1 VADEDWRVEVEL
13 DDEEHGYSF
22 AERVAALDLDDEAR
36 KRLGNRVVVSRDRSR
51 LFLYAADEA
60 QAREAERVVRD
71 LVAEEALSAEIS
83 TSRWHPAEEAW
94 RDASSPLPTTP
105 DAVEEELARRETAEA
120 QEAKRTSSWN
130 WHLRAELPHRGQA
143 VELAAALEAER
154 LTVHRRWRYVTVDLA
169 TEEAAN
175 ELAGRLAD
183 ALPDGAEVTVE
194 TKPPDPIF
202 VLLSR

>member
-1 VADEDWRVEVEL
+1 MADEDWRVEVEL
-13 DDEEHGYSF
+13 DDEEHGYSL
-22 AERVAALDLDDEAR
+22 AERFAALDLDDEAR
-36 KRLGNRVVVSRDRSR
+36 KRLGERVVVSRDRSR

-71 LVAEEALSAEIS
+71 LVDEEALSAEIS
-83 TSRWHPAEEAW
+83 TSRWHPVEEAW
-94 RDASSPLPTTP
+94 RDASSPLPNTP
-105 DAVEEELARRETAEA
+105 DAVEEELARRETADA
-120 QEAKRTSSWN
+120 QEAERTSSWN
-130 WHLRAELPHRGQA
+130 WHLRAELPHRRHA
-143 VELAAALEAER
+143 VELAASLEAEGLR
-154 LTVHRRWRYVTVDLA
+154 VHRRWRYVTVDLA

-175 ELAGRLAD
+175 EFADRLAD